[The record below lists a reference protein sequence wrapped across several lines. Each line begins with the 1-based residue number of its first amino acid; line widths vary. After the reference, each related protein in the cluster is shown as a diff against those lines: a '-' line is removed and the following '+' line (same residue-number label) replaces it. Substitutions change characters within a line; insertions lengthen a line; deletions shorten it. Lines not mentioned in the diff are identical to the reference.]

1 MFWKKNKDKEKKGMF
16 KSPSEVRGSFRV
28 YPSEENPILLKVG
41 DAKLKAVDISAG
53 GISFD
58 NKDFELGATYP
69 MQMIL
74 PKNKGN
80 YKVETEILKIDEK
93 NVCRCKIV
101 GLSDEQEDGIHG
113 YILARQKEEIAEK
126 NK

>member
-1 MFWKKNKDKEKKGMF
+1 MF

-41 DAKLKAVDISAG
+41 DVKLKAVDISAG

-69 MQMIL
+69 MQIIRIGKNYYKIL
-74 PKNKGN
+74 
-80 YKVETEILKIDEK
+80 YYFFVI
-93 NVCRCKIV
+93 
-101 GLSDEQEDGIHG
+101 
-113 YILARQKEEIAEK
+113 
-126 NK
+126 

>member
-1 MFWKKNKDKEKKGMF
+1 
-16 KSPSEVRGSFRV
+16 
-28 YPSEENPILLKVG
+28 
-41 DAKLKAVDISAG
+41 
-53 GISFD
+53 
-58 NKDFELGATYP
+58 
-69 MQMIL
+69 MQIVL

-101 GLSDEQEDGIHG
+101 GLNDEQEDGIHG

-126 NK
+126 NR